1 MASYSRRIERPRPWY
16 LEPYVTARDQ
26 WNYRSGNPNLA
37 PEYIDAAEIGYQKR
51 FNKVFVSS
59 EVYYRYTT
67 DKVERIR
74 QAYPEKGAGVTLE
87 IPENVGFD
95 QALGMEFM
103 VKAPLTEWWDVSLM
117 GNFYD
122 YRVQGSYTDVLNDR
136 TYSFDNSSTN
146 YTIRVN
152 QSFSVVQGTKVQFN
166 GRYNSPT
173 VSAQGTR
180 SGFVDFSAAIRT
192 DMFEKRLAL
201 NLQFRNLFGTA
212 FHESVSYGPNFES
225 RSKMTMA
232 GPVVTFTA
240 TYKLNNYKSKSK
252 RGGASGGMDE

>member
-1 MASYSRRIERPRPWY
+1 MGDYFSVDSANRSSEFTRFIHAPYAVLAGSKGKLGYQFGLRAEFTNRNVKIVNDPVEYPINRFDLFPTVHFSYELPKKHQLMASYSRRIERPRPWY

-103 VKAPLTEWWDVSLM
+103 VKAPLTEWWDVSP
-117 GNFYD
+117 
-122 YRVQGSYTDVLNDR
+122 VSYTHL
-136 TYSFDNSSTN
+136 TL
-146 YTIRVN
+146 
-152 QSFSVVQGTKVQFN
+152 
-166 GRYNSPT
+166 PT
-173 VSAQGTR
+173 TPYV
-180 SGFVDFSAAIRT
+180 
-192 DMFEKRLAL
+192 
-201 NLQFRNLFGTA
+201 
-212 FHESVSYGPNFES
+212 
-225 RSKMTMA
+225 
-232 GPVVTFTA
+232 
-240 TYKLNNYKSKSK
+240 
-252 RGGASGGMDE
+252 